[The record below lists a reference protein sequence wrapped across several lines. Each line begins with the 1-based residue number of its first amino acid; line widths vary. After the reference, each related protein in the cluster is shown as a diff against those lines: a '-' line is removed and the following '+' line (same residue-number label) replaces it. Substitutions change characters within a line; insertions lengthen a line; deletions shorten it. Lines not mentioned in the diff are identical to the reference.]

1 MDLLNNIQ
9 KLKKMQEARQQY
21 QTPAKEQNNVPSNSE
36 GSIGDTVLVNLEGS
50 KFLYIKGMNEWH
62 KTGLANSTDT
72 TVIATSNTGTG
83 TTTGSTPSVSISVA
97 LSGNTNVV
105 ITFSVSNENSF
116 NIKRREGSEWSAGTN
131 ETTIATSGSSPI
143 TDTSTSPSIQY
154 VYRITAQNSFGTNS
168 ADSSPITTNALGTAF
183 NITYL
188 ESQDPNQR
196 GYADGELIEAAEYTD
211 VGGTYD
217 STSVITKYLNN
228 SDFTNDDILYNNSNA
243 TTPFNGTTFEEGS
256 ATDNFFAMDGTIDK
270 VFEVSSTGV
279 LSNVIESAPLAPTV
293 TLSVISSTQINVTVE
308 GDMRVARNI
317 EIQRKT
323 GSGSFSTIAT
333 ISPTSNGSLADDDV
347 ITTYPNNTGLT
358 AGITYVYRA
367 RGKNNVHNGTWS
379 SEVSETTAA
388 AGTAWSDVPV
398 NFTLEA
404 FGYNGVVYS
413 PSKTITLTNG
423 SGNTTIQCSQSG
435 LNGALLVAASTSSTP
450 STSDTYTT
458 SVTIANAGTYYL
470 RFKYAR
476 LKSIDDNNA
485 QTITFTNNS
494 VSNIDLDIT
503 CIGSDLAQP

>member
-36 GSIGDTVLVNLEGS
+36 GSIGDTVLVNQVGA
-50 KFLYIKGMNEWH
+50 KFLYIKGLNEWH

-72 TVIATSNTGTG
+72 TAIATSNTGTG

-116 NIKRREGSEWSAGTN
+116 TIKRREGSEWTSGTN

-143 TDTSTSPSIQY
+143 TDISTSASTQY
-154 VYRITAQNSFGTNS
+154 VYRITAINSFGPNS

-188 ESQDPNQR
+188 ESQDPSQR
-196 GYADGELIEAAEYTD
+196 GYADGELVEAAEYTD
-211 VGGTYD
+211 VGGAYD

-228 SDFTNDDILYNNSNA
+228 TDFTNGDILYNNSNA

-279 LSNVIESAPLAPTV
+279 LSNVIASAPLAPTI
-293 TLSVISSTQINVTVE
+293 TLSVTSSTQINVTVE

-347 ITTYPNNTGLT
+347 ITTYNNTGLT
-358 AGITYVYRA
+358 AGTTYVYRA
-367 RGKNNVHNGTWS
+367 RGKNNVHNGAWS
-379 SEVSETTAA
+379 SEVSGTTAA
-388 AGTAWSDVPV
+388 AGTAWSNVPAD
-398 NFTLEA
+398 FTIEA
-404 FGYNGVVYS
+404 SGYNGVAYS
-413 PSKTITLTNG
+413 PGKTITLTNG
-423 SGNTTIQCSQSG
+423 SGNTTIQCSNTG
-435 LNGALLVAASTSSTP
+435 LNGRLLVAASTSSTP

-458 SVTIANAGTYYL
+458 SVIIANASTYYL
-470 RFKYAR
+470 RFKYER
-476 LKSIDDNNA
+476 VKSIDDNSA

-494 VSNIDLDIT
+494 VSNSDLDIT
-503 CIGSDLAQP
+503 CIGSDILQP

>member
-36 GSIGDTVLVNLEGS
+36 GSIGDTVLVNQEGA
-50 KFLYIKGMNEWH
+50 KFLYIKGLNEWH

-105 ITFSVSNENSF
+105 ITFSISNENSF
-116 NIKRREGSEWSAGTN
+116 TIKRREGSEWTSGTN

-143 TDTSTSPSIQY
+143 TDTSTSASTQY

-168 ADSSPITTNALGTAF
+168 ADSSPITTNALATAF
-183 NITYL
+183 NITHL

-196 GYADGELIEAAEYTD
+196 GYADGELVEAAEYTD

-228 SDFTNDDILYNNSNA
+228 SDFTNGDILYNNSNA

-279 LSNVIESAPLAPTV
+279 LSNVIASAPLAPTV

-323 GSGSFSTIAT
+323 GSGSFSTVAT
-333 ISPTSNGSLADDDV
+333 ISPTSNGSLADNDI
-347 ITTYPNNTGLT
+347 ITTYNNTGLT
-358 AGITYVYRA
+358 AGTTYIYRA
-367 RGKNNVHNGTWS
+367 RGKNDVHNGAWS

-388 AGTAWSDVPV
+388 AGTAWSNVPAD
-398 NFTLEA
+398 FTIEA
-404 FGYNGVVYS
+404 FGFNGVGYS
-413 PSKTITLTNG
+413 PGKTITLTNG
-423 SGNTTIQCSQSG
+423 SGNTTIQCSQAG
-435 LNGALLVAASTSSTP
+435 LNGVLSVSASTSSTP

-494 VSNIDLDIT
+494 VSNTDLDIT
-503 CIGSDLAQP
+503 CVGSDLAP